1 MNRPHISYFRELV
14 ANFSRRPQTN
24 LKKEDSIIAQ
34 FYEAFRQKDANAMAA
49 CYHEDVVFNDPAFG
63 YLHGKEVEWMWRML
77 LERSKGDLVV
87 SYYNVMQDE
96 KRGIAKWEAR
106 YNFGASKRRV
116 HNKINASFEFKDGL
130 IVNHDDCF
138 NLWRWAIQAFGVK
151 GFFMG
156 MIPWFGWS
164 LRKKSKAILLKYI
177 DSKK

>member
-1 MNRPHISYFRELV
+1 M
-14 ANFSRRPQTN
+14 
-24 LKKEDSIIAQ
+24 KKEDSIIAQ
-34 FYEAFRQKDANAMAA
+34 FYEAFRRKDADAMAA
-49 CYHEDVVFNDPAFG
+49 CYHEDIVFNDPAFG
-63 YLHGKEVEWMWRML
+63 YLYGEEVKWMWRML

-87 SYYNVMQDE
+87 SYYNIMQDE

-106 YNFGASKRRV
+106 YNFSPTGRRV

-138 NLWRWAIQAFGVK
+138 NLWRWAIQAFGTK

-156 MIPWFGWS
+156 MIPWFGKS
-164 LRKKSKAILLKYI
+164 LRKKSKAALLKYI